1 MVGIRRQSKVECE
14 KKAGV
19 YYARMVDTVYQPPA
33 AMSPQR
39 ASWQKE
45 MSNAPRRSGKQQKKW
60 RAGMVLELKGG

>member
-1 MVGIRRQSKVECE
+1 ME
-14 KKAGV
+14 V

-45 MSNAPRRSGKQQKKW
+45 ISNAPRRNGKQQKKW
-60 RAGMVLELKGG
+60 RAGMMKRRVALAEGERV